1 MPIYGKPVG
10 ANGVKPNWEQN
21 NENQPDYVK
30 HRTHYRV
37 EEHIDEK
44 QYDLPSADNLLP
56 LVLGEE
62 WYAKGTYQIT
72 PDRYLP
78 RDDKLLLPVVT
89 NSSGDLCIC
98 SDGYTDFTTGSE
110 KYNCFV
116 VYADHIYQDVAW
128 KNNDR
133 AEVTV
138 LYRAAYSK
146 VQYKTLD
153 EDYIP
158 MTVPR
163 TLSASAGDILRVKSV
178 DENGKPTEW
187 EAVDKWETAVDS
199 DAIESLA
206 ECDII
211 TPAYQDG
218 VFYTDT
224 DGAIYVL

>member
-116 VYADHIYQDVAW
+116 VYADHIYQDAAW

-163 TLSASAGDILRVKSV
+163 ALSASAGGILRVKSV
-178 DENGKPTEW
+178 DENGRPTEW
-187 EAVDKWETAVDS
+187 EAADKMEAAVDS
-199 DAIESLA
+199 DAIASLA

-224 DGAIYVL
+224 DGAIYIL

>member
-62 WYAKGTYQIT
+62 WYAKGTYQLT
-72 PDRYLP
+72 PDKYLP
-78 RDDKLLLPVVT
+78 QGDKVLLPVVT
-89 NSSGDLCIC
+89 NNSGDLCIC
-98 SDGYTDFTTGSE
+98 SDGYTDFPTGSE

-116 VYADHIYQDVAW
+116 VYADHIYQDAGW
-128 KNNDR
+128 KNGSR
-133 AEVTV
+133 AKVQV

-146 VQYKTLD
+146 VQYKTID
-153 EDYIP
+153 ENYIP
-158 MTVPR
+158 TTIPR

-178 DENGKPTEW
+178 DDHGRPTEW
-187 EAVDKWETAVDS
+187 EADKMETAVDS

-224 DGAIYVL
+224 DGAIYIL